1 MYYNT
6 ALTLL
11 TCDRD
16 GFKLNTSSQKTFALI
31 LARGGSKGIH
41 KKNIQ
46 NVAGKPLIAWS
57 IIDALGAECVDAVY
71 VSSDDTEILE
81 ISAAYGAQTI
91 LRPDELSTD
100 VSSSEQ
106 GWLHALSC
114 IKYMGKYNSFFA
126 LQATSPARSCQDF
139 EQAFEIFK
147 AQNLDCLFS
156 VETIRDH
163 FIWRL
168 DGDVIKPDNFEYNN
182 RSMRQLLDEKLLE
195 NGSFYLMDIEK
206 FIIEKKRHFGRI
218 GVYVMPKS
226 KSFQIDSL
234 DDLKI
239 AKAIMEYNRK

>member
-1 MYYNT
+1 MT
-6 ALTLL
+6 I
-11 TCDRD
+11 R
-16 GFKLNTSSQKTFALI
+16 SQKTFALI
-31 LARGGSKGIH
+31 LARGGSKGIY

-57 IIDALGAECVDAVY
+57 IIDALESDCIDAVY
-71 VSSDDTEILE
+71 VSSDDTEILQ
-81 ISAAYGAQTI
+81 ISAEYGAHTI

-106 GWLHALSC
+106 GWLHALGRIS
-114 IKYMGKYNSFFA
+114 YTGKYSSFFA
-126 LQATSPARSCQDF
+126 LQATSPARSYQDF

-147 AQNLDCLFS
+147 SQNLDCLFS
-156 VETIRDH
+156 AEAIRDH

-168 DGDVIKPDNFEYNN
+168 EGGVIKPDNFEYHN
-182 RSMRQLLDEKLLE
+182 RSMRQLLDQKFLE

-206 FIIEKKRHFGRI
+206 FIIEKKRHFGKT

-226 KSFQIDSL
+226 KSFQIDSV

-239 AKAIMEYNRK
+239 ARAIMEYNCK